1 MSNVNFL
8 EIMTDGPSGV
18 PPVITTM
25 ASLVEGMVDNA
36 IDALLGG
43 NAGLAAGILHKET
56 AANAMEMQIDQT
68 LQAALA
74 NGTLERR
81 QIREAV
87 AMLKINK
94 DLERMADLAANIAR
108 NLPHRPQPKPDS
120 GSDYSDLQPL
130 AIAVSHLTRKTLRAL
145 ARRDLLLA
153 TSAKSERS
161 RVDTYRNYVLNQMSK
176 EPGSPQLNLLL
187 ASRYLEQIAEQAT
200 NIARNLIFW
209 LERSESGIQ
218 AEARVAV

>member
-1 MSNVNFL
+1 
-8 EIMTDGPSGV
+8 
-18 PPVITTM
+18 
-25 ASLVEGMVDNA
+25 
-36 IDALLGG
+36 
-43 NAGLAAGILHKET
+43 LAAGILHKET

-153 TSAKSERS
+153 TNATSERS
-161 RVDTYRNYVLNQMSK
+161 RVDTYRNYVLNQMNK
-176 EPGSPQLNLLL
+176 ESGSPQLNLLL

-209 LERSESGIQ
+209 LNCSEPGVQ